1 LFKEKQSVA
10 SKKAELNRKGLE
22 KEKKGD
28 NMPEVFTAAAAKKP
42 EQLQPQQQQQPPDTE
57 KPPVPARPAP
67 EPLIEVSPSHI
78 PDQCCGSGMFYP
90 GSGSLTFLSR
100 IRIPNLGGGGSTGS
114 RIPDPTVQ
122 KNRDEI

>member
-28 NMPEVFTAAAAKKP
+28 DMLEVFTAAAAKKP

-67 EPLIEVSPSHI
+67 EPLIEVRPSHI
-78 PDQCCGSGMFYP
+78 PD
-90 GSGSLTFLSR
+90 
-100 IRIPNLGGGGSTGS
+100 
-114 RIPDPTVQ
+114 
-122 KNRDEI
+122 